1 MRSKPLVPQI
11 SRFFSA
17 LMAGALGASL
27 AGCVADNETIVFVA
41 PKLEEPSVTVATG
54 ALGTTLSGGFRLRL
68 QLGPRASGPSQ
79 VTVEKFAI
87 ANADQSPSIVP
98 TLETTADA
106 DFPVTIDLDSEKN
119 VTFTID
125 YGGSVLPSA
134 TADELCG
141 AGGLR
146 IAGTVKD
153 SLMDGATP
161 VASDVFMPSGCSN

>member
-1 MRSKPLVPQI
+1 
-11 SRFFSA
+11 
-17 LMAGALGASL
+17 
-27 AGCVADNETIVFVA
+27 
-41 PKLEEPSVTVATG
+41 
-54 ALGTTLSGGFRLRL
+54 
-68 QLGPRASGPSQ
+68 

-87 ANADQSPSIVP
+87 ANADQSTSIVP